1 MTDAL
6 PRRSTP
12 RDPATADRVRAAG
25 APVRARARLAAWL
38 ATLASVVAAAVAFAP
53 AAFADDD
60 FLPPEQAYRYTVRAD
75 GSQLTITY
83 AIEKGYYLYK
93 KRMGAATDT
102 PGVTL
107 GAPVLPTG
115 LPHSDEFFGEQ
126 EIYRK
131 AVTFTVPYTV
141 QGAAP
146 ATLNLKLKLQ
156 GCADAGLCYPPQTWP
171 TQVKLPA
178 QQAAGA
184 GVGKDLFAQRG
195 SSDDEFLPVEQAYR
209 LSAVPAGADA
219 IRVTFDIADGY
230 YLYRHRM
237 GVKSDD
243 TRLQLGAPALPAGL
257 PHEDEF
263 FGKQE
268 IYRGQAEMIVPYTRT
283 ADAAGPH
290 QIKVQYQ
297 GCADAGLC
305 YPPTTTMVTVSLP
318 GGGAAAVAGTSGDG
332 GAAQAVAN
340 ASAGAGAPSLLVM
353 LAFALLGGILLN
365 LMPCVLPVLSIKAV
379 SLAAA
384 QGADPAGVRAKGYA
398 YTGGVLASMLLLA
411 GALLALRA
419 AGEQIGW
426 GFQLQSPGFVLA
438 LTYLLLLV
446 GLNLSGVFEVGGS
459 LAGAGDRL
467 TQGDGARAS
476 FFTGVLTTLVATP
489 CTAPFMATAV
499 GVALTQSTGTA
510 LAVFAALGLGL
521 ALPYLVLSLAPAAR
535 RFLPKPGAWMNRFKQ
550 ALAFP
555 MYASAGWLLWVLAQQ
570 ASPPMLGAAIAGLVL
585 IALAAW
591 CYELVKTSQG
601 GWKLASVGTAVAALA
616 LALAIPFG
624 LGDDAAARTAA
635 TAAGDGT
642 GSVDAAESDD
652 GWQAFATARVE
663 QLVAQGQPVFVVFT
677 ADWCVT
683 CKVNE
688 RVAIETDEMRR
699 LFDAKGVA
707 LVKADW
713 TNQDATIAAELA
725 RHGRA
730 GVPLYLYYAPGA
742 SAPQVLPQ
750 ILTPG
755 SVRDLVQALPDRP
768 SGRTV

>member
-1 MTDAL
+1 MTDAFRL
-6 PRRSTP
+6 PGS
-12 RDPATADRVRAAG
+12 
-25 APVRARARLAAWL
+25 WL
-38 ATLASVVAAAVAFAP
+38 ATAALLLLALALVPASHAA
-53 AAFADDD
+53 DD
-60 FLPPEQAYRYTVRAD
+60 FLPPEQAYRYRVSADSGRVTVTY
-75 GSQLTITY
+75 TIQ
-83 AIEKGYYLYK
+83 KGYYLYK
-93 KRMGAATDT
+93 KRIGFATDS
-102 PGVTL
+102 PAVKL
-107 GAPVLPTG
+107 GTPVLPKG

-126 EIYRK
+126 EIYRDT
-131 AVTFTVPYTV
+131 VTFTVPYSATE
-141 QGAAP
+141 GRPAAIS
-146 ATLNLKLKLQ
+146 LKLKLQ

-171 TQVKLPA
+171 VSVMLPA
-178 QQAAGA
+178 AGGITGPRPPSSADAAA
-184 GVGKDLFAQRG
+184 APAAAPATAPKPAANLFQRG
-195 SSDDEFLPVEQAYR
+195 SGGDDFLPVEQAYQI
-209 LSAVPAGADA
+209 SAEPAGDDR
-219 IRVTFDIADGY
+219 IRVRFTIADGY
-230 YLYRHRM
+230 YLY
-237 GVKSDD
+237 KQKTTITSDD
-243 TRLQLGAPALPAGL
+243 TRLQLGAVALPPGL

-268 IYRGQAEMIVPYTRT
+268 VYREQAEILVPYART
-283 ADAAGPH
+283 AAAAGAH
-290 QIKVQYQ
+290 QVKVRYQ

-305 YPPTTTMVTVSLP
+305 YPPTTTLVTVSLP
-318 GGGAAAVAGTSGDG
+318 GGSGGAAATTAGAGGTGSAGG
-332 GAAQAVAN
+332 GAGGSNTPAAAL
-340 ASAGAGAPSLLVM
+340 AGAPSLLAM
-353 LAFALLGGILLN
+353 LGFALLGGLLLN

-379 SLAAA
+379 SLAQSHDAR
-384 QGADPAGVRAKGYA
+384 GTRTKGFA
-398 YTGGVLASMLLLA
+398 YTAGVLASMLLLA

-459 LAGAGDRL
+459 LAGAGDSL
-467 TQGDGARAS
+467 TQGDDARAS

-499 GVALTQSTGTA
+499 GVALTQSAPTA
-510 LAVFAALGLGL
+510 LAVFGALGLGL
-521 ALPYLVLSLAPAAR
+521 AAPYLVLSLAPAAR

-570 ASPPMLGAAIAGLVL
+570 ASPAMLGAAIAGLVL
-585 IALAAW
+585 VALAAW
-591 CYELVKTSQG
+591 SYEIVKTSSGAGRYAG
-601 GWKLASVGTAVAALA
+601 GLTAIAALA

-624 LGDDAAARTAA
+624 LHGRDAGTA
-635 TAAGDGT
+635 TAAAASGSAGAAAGT
-642 GSVDAAESDD
+642 DAD
-652 GWQAFATARVE
+652 GWQPFAAASVDR
-663 QLVAQGQPVFVVFT
+663 LVAEGRPVFVVFT

-699 LFDAKGVA
+699 LFAAKGVA
-707 LVKADW
+707 LVKGDW
-713 TNQDATIAAELA
+713 TNQDAVIAAELA

-755 SVRDLVQALPDRP
+755 SVRDLVAALPDRAAQ
-768 SGRTV
+768 RRI

>member
-1 MTDAL
+1 M
-6 PRRSTP
+6 
-12 RDPATADRVRAAG
+12 
-25 APVRARARLAAWL
+25 
-38 ATLASVVAAAVAFAP
+38 
-53 AAFADDD
+53 
-60 FLPPEQAYRYTVRAD
+60 
-75 GSQLTITY
+75 
-83 AIEKGYYLYK
+83 
-93 KRMGAATDT
+93 
-102 PGVTL
+102 L
-107 GAPVLPTG
+107 G
-115 LPHSDEFFGEQ
+115 
-126 EIYRK
+126 
-131 AVTFTVPYTV
+131 
-141 QGAAP
+141 
-146 ATLNLKLKLQ
+146 
-156 GCADAGLCYPPQTWP
+156 
-171 TQVKLPA
+171 
-178 QQAAGA
+178 
-184 GVGKDLFAQRG
+184 
-195 SSDDEFLPVEQAYR
+195 
-209 LSAVPAGADA
+209 
-219 IRVTFDIADGY
+219 
-230 YLYRHRM
+230 
-237 GVKSDD
+237 
-243 TRLQLGAPALPAGL
+243 
-257 PHEDEF
+257 
-263 FGKQE
+263 
-268 IYRGQAEMIVPYTRT
+268 
-283 ADAAGPH
+283 
-290 QIKVQYQ
+290 
-297 GCADAGLC
+297 
-305 YPPTTTMVTVSLP
+305 
-318 GGGAAAVAGTSGDG
+318 
-332 GAAQAVAN
+332 
-340 ASAGAGAPSLLVM
+340 
-353 LAFALLGGILLN
+353 FALLGGILLN

-510 LAVFAALGLGL
+510 LAVFTALGLGL

-535 RFLPKPGAWMNRFKQ
+535 RFLPKPGTWMTRFKQ

-570 ASPPMLGAAIAGLVL
+570 ASPAMLGAAIAGLVL
-585 IALAAW
+585 VALAAW

-601 GWKLASVGTAVAALA
+601 GWKFASVGTAVAALA

-624 LGDDAAARTAA
+624 FGDDTAARTAA
-635 TAAGDGT
+635 TAADAGT
-642 GSVDAAESDD
+642 DSTAGTANDD
-652 GWQAFATARVE
+652 GWQAFATSRVE

-755 SVRDLVQALPDRP
+755 SVRDLVQGLPDRTA
-768 SGRTV
+768 GRTA